1 MCFESRMAWIGI
13 LHLLLAEEDS
23 HLWEADN
30 ERWDFIAEE
39 TVDLLMGRKGSGPM
53 CVRLDPDLASVSARS
68 LPSMSECPGTQWRAR
83 ELQFAAARV
92 RSSIHWETVAEL
104 IIVEERAIRAAWES
118 EWIDV
123 WRGVGLDLSA
133 EQAIE
138 MA

>member
-1 MCFESRMAWIGI
+1 M
-13 LHLLLAEEDS
+13 LLAEEDS

-53 CVRLDPDLASVSARS
+53 WVRLDPDLVSASARS

-92 RSSIHWETVAEL
+92 FFYFFFFSFFFFFLFFFLYFFFFAAHCAKDSARIVATP
-104 IIVEERAIRAAWES
+104 
-118 EWIDV
+118 
-123 WRGVGLDLSA
+123 
-133 EQAIE
+133 
-138 MA
+138 M